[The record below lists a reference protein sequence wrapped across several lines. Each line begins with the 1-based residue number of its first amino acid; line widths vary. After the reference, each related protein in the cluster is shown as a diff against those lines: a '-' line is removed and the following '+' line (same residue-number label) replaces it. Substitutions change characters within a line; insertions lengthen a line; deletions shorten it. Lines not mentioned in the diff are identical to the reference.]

1 MKGLVTAAALSVA
14 LAAVFG
20 CAKPQAPRAF
30 TVTLANMG
38 YGALPPSLRAG
49 DTITWI
55 NRDMFEHT
63 ATAKDGSFDVDLP
76 PNAQATTVLSHPGTI
91 DFYCRFHPGMTGR
104 LSVAG

>member
-1 MKGLVTAAALSVA
+1 MTAAALSVA

-63 ATAKDGSFDVDLP
+63 ATARNGAFDVDLKP
-76 PNAQATTVLSHPGTI
+76 GDQAVTVLKQAGTI
-91 DFYCRFHPGMTGR
+91 AFYCRFHPNMAGELVVGR
-104 LSVAG
+104 